1 MHAMSKTRSTPR
13 ASLQEDVL
21 EQLQALMFGL
31 KVRFHAS
38 LREDTSDPAHA
49 LAPMEA
55 RLLQQLARHPEATQA
70 DLVAR
75 SRRDKAQVTRLIQQL
90 EARGLLL
97 REPDAQDR
105 RKLRLQLTAAGQALQ
120 QGLQARRKR
129 LAARL
134 VNQFDATELQ
144 QLGTLLAR
152 MQANLDDTTTDA

>member
-1 MHAMSKTRSTPR
+1 MPKTRS
-13 ASLQEDVL
+13 ALQEDVL
-21 EQLQALMFGL
+21 EQLQALLFGL
-31 KVRFHAS
+31 RTRFHAS
-38 LREDTSDPAHA
+38 LREDTDDPAHA

-55 RLLQQLARHPEATQA
+55 RLLQQLAHHPDWTQG
-70 DLVAR
+70 DLVAH

-90 EARGLLL
+90 EARGLLQ

-134 VNQFDATELQ
+134 VHHFEADELQ
-144 QLGTLLAR
+144 QLGGLLAR
-152 MQANLDDTTTDA
+152 MQANLDESEANP